1 MASLKIKFRPST
13 LEGKEGILY
22 YQIIHQRVIR
32 QVTTNFKLFID
43 EWNSKSEDIKVDYLN
58 INRKDY
64 LDSIQYKILNDKR
77 RFETIV
83 QRLAIQN
90 GIFSVDDIVERFRNQ
105 SVNSSLFIFMENL
118 IALYKKHG
126 QHRTSETYLSTLN
139 NVSSI

>member
-13 LEGKEGILY
+13 LESKEGILY

-43 EWNSKSEDIKVDYLN
+43 EWNSKSEDIQVDYLN

-90 GIFSVDDIVERFRNQ
+90 GIFTVDDIV
-105 SVNSSLFIFMENL
+105 
-118 IALYKKHG
+118 
-126 QHRTSETYLSTLN
+126 
-139 NVSSI
+139 